1 MDASNALG
9 EFLRARRRLVRP
21 EDVGIGAGGTRR
33 VEGLRREEVA
43 MLAGISTDYYLRLE
57 QGRDRN
63 PSPQVLSA
71 IARALTLDQDTA
83 DYMAALPR
91 AQATRASARTPS
103 GRPAPRREEVPRSI
117 RELMDGWTGNPA
129 WVQNRYFDVLAV
141 NALAAALS
149 PGHAPGVNLLRA
161 AFLDPAER
169 ERRGDWELMTRRGVA
184 TLRALAGPDVDA
196 PRLTELVGELSLR
209 SDRFRELWA
218 RHDVTPHLGGQVA
231 RLTHPQVGDLDLRS
245 DKLAIGG
252 SDGLVL
258 VVLHAEPGS
267 RSAELLRM
275 LGNLSAS
282 GPSAVRGERGRRAA
296 EER

>member
-21 EDVGIGAGGTRR
+21 EEVGFGTHGTRR

-63 PSPQVLSA
+63 PSPQVLDA

-83 DYMAALPR
+83 DYMTGL
-91 AQATRASARTPS
+91 TRARVTSAAARTPPRGS
-103 GRPAPRREEVPRSI
+103 APRPEQVSQSI
-117 RELMDGWTGNPA
+117 RELIDGWSGNPA
-129 WVQNRYFDVLAV
+129 WVQNRFFDVLAV
-141 NALAAALS
+141 NDLAAALS
-149 PGHAPGVNLLRA
+149 PSYTPGVNLLSA

-169 ERRGDWELMTRRGVA
+169 ERRIDWESMTGKGVA
-184 TLRALAGPDVDA
+184 TLRALAGPDVDD

-209 SDRFRELWA
+209 SERFRELWA
-218 RHDVTPHLGGQVA
+218 RHDVTPHTGQIA
-231 RLTHPQVGDLDLRS
+231 RLRHPQVGDLELRS
-245 DKLAIGG
+245 DKLTIAGSGG
-252 SDGLVL
+252 LIL
-258 VVLHAEPGS
+258 VVFHPEPGS
-267 RSAELLRM
+267 RSAELLQM

-282 GPSAVRGERGRRAA
+282 GRTAA
-296 EER
+296 EENRDRRTATER